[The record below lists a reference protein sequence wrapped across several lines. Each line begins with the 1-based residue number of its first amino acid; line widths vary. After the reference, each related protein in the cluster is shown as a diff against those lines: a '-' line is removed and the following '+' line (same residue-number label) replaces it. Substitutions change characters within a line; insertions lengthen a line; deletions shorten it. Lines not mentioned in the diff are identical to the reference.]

1 MNGEPLNLKSLL
13 LNMLIIVQL
22 LMDQLSSFEK
32 QNLN

>member
-22 LMDQLSSFEK
+22 LMDQSSSFEK